1 MEKKKTNSKIL
12 SLLSVLLMTVIAI
25 TIVVGV
31 VSAKYVTER
40 HIPGKITIKA
50 DLAKEIEVFEH
61 TISGNPDV
69 YELTTEETTQGNT
82 YRLMPGVDV
91 PKDPYVRIKGYTGV
105 NAYVYV
111 ELISDADP
119 TYVSFSLSDKWV
131 KLASIADGR
140 NIYYYTGTLQAAD
153 LIELEILDG
162 KGLTVNYG
170 LPRATDAFI
179 KFDAFIAQR
188 TNDASAADAAAVFN
202 ANFTPVETEGT
213 GN

>member
-31 VSAKYVTER
+31 VSAKYVNER

-119 TYVSFSLSDKWV
+119 RYVTFSLSDKWV
-131 KLASIADGR
+131 KLDSITNR
-140 NIYYYTGTLQAAD
+140 KIYYYTGTLQAAD

-170 LPRATDAFI
+170 LPRKTDAFI

-188 TNDASAADAAAVFN
+188 TNAVSAADAAAVFN